1 MQWGSMGKEDKVIK
15 KKKLIIEA
23 LKSLLS
29 QRTYSNITV
38 QDVADE
44 SGFSKGGVLHYFE
57 TKEDLYLEL
66 IKDLFSEIRSDHEHV
81 LRGDLQSGERASL
94 SALYG
99 IEKFFLEKKTVRVIL
114 NLFLYSMEDEKIK
127 EYIKNFSTDHLNL
140 YHEII
145 QEARG
150 DKFVKR
156 KTDLDSH
163 TIARI
168 AQIIILAS
176 GILESVD
183 DINVD
188 TNSLIKFVIS
198 LLKG

>member
-1 MQWGSMGKEDKVIK
+1 MGKEDKVIK